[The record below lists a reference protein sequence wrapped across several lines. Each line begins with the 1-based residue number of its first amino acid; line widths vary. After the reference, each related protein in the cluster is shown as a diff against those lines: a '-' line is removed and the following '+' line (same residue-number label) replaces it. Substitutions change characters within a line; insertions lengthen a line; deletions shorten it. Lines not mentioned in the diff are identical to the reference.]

1 MLDQLIHVSSGEGN
15 LWKSV
20 TGSRIWRYQ
29 VKKPESFS
37 IVMIFFGL
45 LCECQKAVHKRVVL
59 PRPAVNSADFYLSL
73 SHSKGNQ

>member
-1 MLDQLIHVSSGEGN
+1 MEKLSGKAGKLFHCED
-15 LWKSV
+15 
-20 TGSRIWRYQ
+20 
-29 VKKPESFS
+29 
-37 IVMIFFGL
+37 FFGL

>member
-1 MLDQLIHVSSGEGN
+1 MKETFGRASQV
-15 LWKSV
+15 
-20 TGSRIWRYQ
+20 RRYGDIK

-37 IVMIFFGL
+37 IVKIFFGL
-45 LCECQKAVHKRVVL
+45 LCECQTAVHKRVVL